1 MLSNNNTSRRGGHV
15 LSDELNVDVQ
25 IYQDELKKPTSSS
38 LMLIPLSEEST
49 TRNQLLLRWSNVG
62 KELSQ
67 SDIESLSKRF
77 FISWE
82 EQFPL
87 YQVERAFVDRHP
99 RRPIEFYITFQAS
112 NIYSNTQIRNIKK
125 KAPNLLRKELQTV
138 YQEANVR
145 VSAGQETTESSQLN
159 QRMSLLQQQLSD
171 SEQSQRRI
179 ESEWQDKLLQLQR
192 ENNDLQLRL
201 QQSKSEEL
209 AKKDQIGRLTLELE
223 KQQRLL
229 DQKETHYSET
239 TTGIEVKYRGLQEE
253 LEDLTYQYRQTTQ
266 ELFEKQREIQNL
278 QYEVTNHDQL
288 VQSLQLDFDR
298 LKEAN
303 NQQIQQLMSENETLK
318 QDIITYQTQ
327 DLETRRATQGI
338 QSEMLGLKNDVARLS
353 LEKETIK
360 DEYLLQT
367 QRIETENKELHTI
380 LSENQAFEEQMQS
393 ELLLTT
399 QELNAQVEKARQLE
413 LEMSRI
419 QQEWETRQRTVQ
431 LENDNLSV
439 SLENA
444 RQLERERQAELINLN
459 EHIVSQEQALQM
471 ARLEKDRLTTKWK
484 TRIAEIEREKEELLK
499 QTQLEKEQFVRS
511 KELEIQR
518 LTERLQQQQG
528 LVEQL
533 MKNQQESQSS
543 WQGNYK
549 QLEENYQKIKEQSTQ
564 FEQEVIRL
572 RQENRLLE
580 GKKEISS
587 SMFYEEEPVM
597 PVSSI
602 EVPVIETLTSDIVV
616 PEITESVTETP
627 VLTPVTPEI
636 SDMYTDDKDYD
647 YEDEYEDEY
656 DYEYDYDYEDDSFLG
671 YHKESIEED
680 IEEYFDDID
689 DDSITKVS
697 KQDYQELE
705 EHLDSLKKRFKETP
719 NEEAFKLV
727 AHAKMKKFKKFES
740 KFENDV
746 KKPRLFSRKYK
757 MEEGLLNQAKGYALI
772 SYHLGYLLGDLDNDD
787 DYDYDD
793 YEDDYDYDYDYDY

>member
-1 MLSNNNTSRRGGHV
+1 MERGTRYV
-15 LSDELNVDVQ
+15 LSEELSVDVQ
-25 IYQDELKKPTSSS
+25 IYQDELKKPVSSS
-38 LMLIPLSEEST
+38 VILIPMSEESA
-49 TRNQLLLRWSNVG
+49 TRNQLLLKWSNPG

-67 SDIESLSKRF
+67 SEIESLSQRF
-77 FISWE
+77 FIAW
-82 EQFPL
+82 QGQCPL
-87 YQVERAFVDRHP
+87 YKIERAFIDIHP
-99 RRPIEFYITFQAS
+99 RRPIELYITFQAS

-125 KAPNLLRKELQTV
+125 NAPNLLRKELKAV

-145 VSAGQETTESSQLN
+145 VSAGHETTESSQLN

-223 KQQRLL
+223 KQQRQL
-229 DQKETHYSET
+229 DQREIRYSET
-239 TTGIEVKYRGLQEE
+239 NSDIEAKYKGLQEE
-253 LEDLTYQYRQTTQ
+253 LEDLAYQYRQTTQ

-278 QYEVTNHDQL
+278 QYEITSHDQL
-288 VQSLQLDFDR
+288 VQSLQIDFER

-318 QDIITYQTQ
+318 QDIITYQNQ
-327 DLETRRATQGI
+327 DLDTRRATQGI
-338 QSEMLGLKNDVARLS
+338 QSEILGLKNDVARLS

-360 DEYLLQT
+360 DEYRLQT
-367 QRIETENKELHTI
+367 QRMEQENQELHTI
-380 LSENQAFEEQMQS
+380 LSENQAFEEQTQS
-393 ELLLTT
+393 ELLLTN

-413 LEMSRI
+413 LEISRI

-444 RQLERERQAELINLN
+444 RQLERERQAELISLN

-471 ARLEKDRLTTKWK
+471 AHLEKDRLTTKWK

-580 GKKEISS
+580 GQKDIAP

-597 PVSSI
+597 SVSPI
-602 EVPVIETLTSDIVV
+602 EVPVIETVAPEVVV
-616 PEITESVTETP
+616 PEITESALEIP
-627 VLTPVTPEI
+627 ILNPVTPEI
-636 SDMYTDDKDYD
+636 SDMYADDNDYD
-647 YEDEYEDEY
+647 YYDDDYDYEYEDEYEDEY
-656 DYEYDYDYEDDSFLG
+656 EYEDDSFLG
-671 YHKESIEED
+671 YHKESIEDD

-689 DDSITKVS
+689 DDSITKIS

-727 AHAKMKKFKKFES
+727 ANAKMKKFKKFES

-746 KKPRLFSRKYK
+746 KKPKLFSRKYK